1 MHGWWKNQTTT
12 SVNGFLGLSSKLHTG
27 CALIVNNCPNLK
39 NVAVECLSVPNNPV
53 LSHHISSQFNEEM
66 QQVNT
71 KFMTMG
77 GLVEQQVANGIR
89 ALLDTDANLAIEVQ
103 FQDNIVNRLEI
114 EIDEALTL
122 ILARRH
128 PAAIDLRMV
137 IAMSKANT
145 DLERIG
151 DEAAKIARIAQNLCE
166 EGNSPRGY
174 METRHIGNQVRVM
187 IHDALDAFARLDIDQ
202 ALRVLLADADIDREY
217 QSATRTLMTYMIEDP
232 RHISRVI
239 NVLWVLRSLE
249 RIGDHARNIS
259 EQVIYIVKG
268 LDVRHSSVEEIE
280 EKVQER

>member
-1 MHGWWKNQTTT
+1 
-12 SVNGFLGLSSKLHTG
+12 
-27 CALIVNNCPNLK
+27 
-39 NVAVECLSVPNNPV
+39 V
-53 LSHHISSQFNEEM
+53 LSHHISSQFNEEL
-66 QQVNT
+66 QDVNT

-77 GLVEQQVANGIR
+77 GMVEQQVANAIH
-89 ALLDTDANLAIEVQ
+89 ALLDTDAAMAVDVQ
-103 FQDNIVNRLEI
+103 FQDNIVNRLEG

-137 IAMSKANT
+137 LAMSKANT

-151 DEAAKIARIAQNLCE
+151 DEASKIARIAQTLCE
-166 EGNSPRGY
+166 EGGSPRGY

-187 IHDALDAFARLDIDQ
+187 IHDALDAFARLDVDQ
-202 ALRVLLADADIDREY
+202 ALRVMQADADIDREY

-259 EQVIYIVKG
+259 EQVIYMVKG

-280 EKVQER
+280 QKFQR

>member
-1 MHGWWKNQTTT
+1 MYALSQT
-12 SVNGFLGLSSKLHTG
+12 
-27 CALIVNNCPNLK
+27 
-39 NVAVECLSVPNNPV
+39 NPI
-53 LSHHISSQFNEEM
+53 LNHHISSQFNEELRD
-66 QQVNT
+66 VNT

-77 GLVEQQVANGIR
+77 GLVEQQVASAIR
-89 ALLDTDANLAIEVQ
+89 SLLDTDANLAIETQ
-103 FQDNIVNRLEI
+103 FQDNIVNRYET

-166 EGNSPRGY
+166 EGGSPRGY

-187 IHDALDAFARLDIDQ
+187 IHDALDAFARLDVDQ
-202 ALRVLLADADIDREY
+202 ALRVLVADADIDREY
-217 QSATRTLMTYMIEDP
+217 QSAMRTLMTYMMEDP
-232 RHISRVI
+232 RHISRVM
-239 NVLWVLRSLE
+239 NVMWVLRSLE

-259 EQVIYIVKG
+259 EQVIYMVKG
-268 LDVRHSSVEEIE
+268 LDVRHTDVKEIE
-280 EKVQER
+280 EKVQDS

>member
-1 MHGWWKNQTTT
+1 
-12 SVNGFLGLSSKLHTG
+12 
-27 CALIVNNCPNLK
+27 
-39 NVAVECLSVPNNPV
+39 V
-53 LSHHISSQFNEEM
+53 LSHHISSQFNEDL
-66 QQVNT
+66 QDVNT

-77 GLVEQQVANGIR
+77 GLVEQQVANSIH
-89 ALLDTDANLAIEVQ
+89 ALLDTDAALAVEVQ
-103 FQDNIVNRLEI
+103 FQDNVVNRMET

-166 EGNSPRGY
+166 EGGSPRGY

-187 IHDALDAFARLDIDQ
+187 IHDALDAFARLDVDQ

-239 NVLWVLRSLE
+239 NVMWVLRSLE

-259 EQVIYIVKG
+259 EQVIYMVKG
-268 LDVRHSSVEEIE
+268 FDVRHTSVKEIE

>member
-1 MHGWWKNQTTT
+1 M
-12 SVNGFLGLSSKLHTG
+12 
-27 CALIVNNCPNLK
+27 CP
-39 NVAVECLSVPNNPV
+39 SNPV
-53 LSHHISSQFNEEM
+53 LSHHISSQFNEDL
-66 QQVNT
+66 QDVHT

-77 GLVEQQVANGIR
+77 GLVEQQVANSIH
-89 ALLDTDANLAIEVQ
+89 ALLDTDANLAIDVQ
-103 FQDNIVNRLEI
+103 FKDNTVNQYERD
-114 EIDEALTL
+114 IDEGLTL

-151 DEAAKIARIAQNLCE
+151 DEAAKIARIVQNLCE
-166 EGNSPRGY
+166 EGESPRGY

-187 IHDALDAFARLDIDQ
+187 IHDALDAFARLDVDQ
-202 ALRVLLADADIDREY
+202 ALKVVMADVDIDREY

-239 NVLWVLRSLE
+239 NVMWVLRSLE

-259 EQVIYIVKG
+259 EQVIYMAKG
-268 LDVRHSSVEEIE
+268 MDVRHTSIEEIE
-280 EKVQER
+280 QKVNQK

>member
-1 MHGWWKNQTTT
+1 M
-12 SVNGFLGLSSKLHTG
+12 
-27 CALIVNNCPNLK
+27 PN
-39 NVAVECLSVPNNPV
+39 SPV
-53 LSHHISSQFNEEM
+53 LNHHISSQFNEDL
-66 QQVNT
+66 QDVNT

-77 GLVEQQVANGIR
+77 GLVEQQVANAIH
-89 ALLDTDANLAIEVQ
+89 ALLDTDANLAVDVQ
-103 FQDNIVNRLEI
+103 FKDNAVNQLER

-151 DEAAKIARIAQNLCE
+151 DEAAKIARIAQSLCE
-166 EGNSPRGY
+166 DGESPRGY

-187 IHDALDAFARLDIDQ
+187 IHDALDAFARLDAEQ
-202 ALRVLLADADIDREY
+202 ALRVMMADADIDREY

-232 RHISRVI
+232 RHIARVI
-239 NVLWVLRSLE
+239 NVMMADADIDREYQSATRTLMTYMIEDPRHIARVINVMWVLRSLE

-259 EQVIYIVKG
+259 EQVIYMVKG
-268 LDVRHSSVEEIE
+268 LDVRHTSFEEVEKHIQ
-280 EKVQER
+280 K

>member
-1 MHGWWKNQTTT
+1 M
-12 SVNGFLGLSSKLHTG
+12 
-27 CALIVNNCPNLK
+27 CP
-39 NVAVECLSVPNNPV
+39 SNPV
-53 LSHHISSQFNEEM
+53 LSHHISSQFNEDL
-66 QQVNT
+66 QDVHT

-77 GLVEQQVANGIR
+77 GLVEQQVANSIH
-89 ALLDTDANLAIEVQ
+89 ALLDTDANLAIDVQ
-103 FQDNIVNRLEI
+103 FKDNTVNQYERD
-114 EIDEALTL
+114 IDEGLTL

-166 EGNSPRGY
+166 EGESSRGY

-187 IHDALDAFARLDIDQ
+187 IHDALDAFARLDVDQ
-202 ALRVLLADADIDREY
+202 ALKVVMADVDIDREY

-232 RHISRVI
+232 RHIARVI
-239 NVLWVLRSLE
+239 NVMWVLRSLE

-259 EQVIYIVKG
+259 EQVIYMAKG
-268 LDVRHSSVEEIE
+268 MDVRHTSIEEIE
-280 EKVQER
+280 QKVNQK

>member
-1 MHGWWKNQTTT
+1 MT
-12 SVNGFLGLSSKLHTG
+12 
-27 CALIVNNCPNLK
+27 LK
-39 NVAVECLSVPNNPV
+39 NPLLA
-53 LSHHISSQFNEEM
+53 HHISSQFNEEM
-66 QQVNT
+66 QEVNT
-71 KFMTMG
+71 KFMAMG
-77 GLVEQQVANGIR
+77 GVIEQQVTNAIH
-89 ALLDTDANLAIEVQ
+89 ALLDMDVNLAVDVQ
-103 FQDNIVNRLEI
+103 YTEKTVNRLEL
-114 EIDEALTL
+114 EIDESLTF

-151 DEAAKIARIAQNLCE
+151 DEASKIASIAQSLCE
-166 EGNSPRGY
+166 EGGSPRGF

-187 IHDALDAFARLDIDQ
+187 IHDALDAFARLDADQ
-202 ALRVLLADADIDREY
+202 AVNVLRADADIDREY

-232 RHISRVI
+232 RYISRVL

-268 LDVRHSSVEEIE
+268 LDVRHSSVDEIAQH
-280 EKVQER
+280 VQNQ

>member
-1 MHGWWKNQTTT
+1 MST
-12 SVNGFLGLSSKLHTG
+12 
-27 CALIVNNCPNLK
+27 
-39 NVAVECLSVPNNPV
+39 NNPV
-53 LSHHISSQFNEEM
+53 LSHHISSQFNEDL
-66 QQVNT
+66 QDVNT

-77 GLVEQQVANGIR
+77 GLVEQQVANSIH
-89 ALLDTDANLAIEVQ
+89 ALLDTDAALAVEVQ
-103 FQDNIVNRLEI
+103 FQDNVVNRMET

-166 EGNSPRGY
+166 EGGSPRGY

-187 IHDALDAFARLDIDQ
+187 IHDALDAFARLDVDQ

-239 NVLWVLRSLE
+239 NVMWVLRSLE

-259 EQVIYIVKG
+259 EQVIYMVKG
-268 LDVRHSSVEEIE
+268 LDVRHTSVKEIE
-280 EKVQER
+280 EKVQEK

>member
-1 MHGWWKNQTTT
+1 MLWRY
-12 SVNGFLGLSSKLHTG
+12 LLSL
-27 CALIVNNCPNLK
+27 
-39 NVAVECLSVPNNPV
+39 NNPI
-53 LSHHISSQFNEEM
+53 LNHHISSQFNEEL
-66 QQVNT
+66 QDVNT

-77 GLVEQQVANGIR
+77 GFVEQQVANAIH
-89 ALLDTDANLAIEVQ
+89 ALLDTNADLAVDVQ
-103 FQDNIVNRLEI
+103 LQDSVVNRFET

-166 EGNSPRGY
+166 EGGSPRGY

-187 IHDALDAFARLDIDQ
+187 IHDALDAFARLDVDQ

-217 QSATRTLMTYMIEDP
+217 QSATRTLMTYMMEDP
-232 RHISRVI
+232 RHISSVI
-239 NVLWVLRSLE
+239 NVMWVLRALE
-249 RIGDHARNIS
+249 RVGDHARNIS
-259 EQVIYIVKG
+259 EQVIYMVKG
-268 LDVRHSSVEEIE
+268 LDVRHTSVEEIE
-280 EKVQER
+280 EKVHK

>member
-1 MHGWWKNQTTT
+1 M
-12 SVNGFLGLSSKLHTG
+12 S
-27 CALIVNNCPNLK
+27 
-39 NVAVECLSVPNNPV
+39 PNNPV
-53 LSHHISSQFNEEM
+53 LSHHISSQFNEDM
-66 QQVNT
+66 QDVNT

-77 GLVEQQVANGIR
+77 GLVEQQVANAIH
-89 ALLDTDANLAIEVQ
+89 ALLDTDVSMAVDVQ
-103 FQDNIVNRLEI
+103 FQDNTVNRYET

-151 DEAAKIARIAQNLCE
+151 DEAAKIGRIAQSLCE
-166 EGNSPRGY
+166 EGGSPRGY

-187 IHDALDAFARLDIDQ
+187 IHDALDAFARLDVDQ
-202 ALRVLLADADIDREY
+202 ALKVLLADADIDREY

-232 RHISRVI
+232 RHITRVM

-259 EQVIYIVKG
+259 EQVIYMVKG
-268 LDVRHSSVEEIE
+268 LDVRHTSVEEIE
-280 EKVQER
+280 LKVQR

>member
-1 MHGWWKNQTTT
+1 M
-12 SVNGFLGLSSKLHTG
+12 SL
-27 CALIVNNCPNLK
+27 
-39 NVAVECLSVPNNPV
+39 NNPI
-53 LSHHISSQFNEEM
+53 LNHHISSQFNEEL
-66 QQVNT
+66 QDVNT

-77 GLVEQQVANGIR
+77 GFVEQQVANAIH
-89 ALLDTDANLAIEVQ
+89 ALLDTNADLAIDVQ
-103 FQDNIVNRLEI
+103 IQDGVVNRLET

-151 DEAAKIARIAQNLCE
+151 DEASKIARIAQNLCE
-166 EGNSPRGY
+166 EGGSPRGY

-187 IHDALDAFARLDIDQ
+187 IHDALDAFARLDVDQ

-217 QSATRTLMTYMIEDP
+217 QSATRTLMTYMMEDP

-239 NVLWVLRSLE
+239 NVMWVLRALE

-259 EQVIYIVKG
+259 EQVIYMVKG
-268 LDVRHSSVEEIE
+268 LDVRHTSVKEIE
-280 EKVQER
+280 EKVQK